1 MTELLK
7 TLCAL
12 PGPSGCEDAVRAFVL
27 KKAKPHA
34 DALRTDAIGNVMVF
48 RKGRLRTS
56 GCRRAHG
63 RGRRDRQKDHGRWY
77 D

>member
-27 KKAKPHA
+27 KRQS
-34 DALRTDAIGNVMVF
+34 RTRTRCGRMRSVM
-48 RKGRLRTS
+48 
-56 GCRRAHG
+56 
-63 RGRRDRQKDHGRWY
+63 
-77 D
+77 

>member
-27 KKAKPHA
+27 KKGKAA
-34 DALRTDAIGNVMVF
+34 
-48 RKGRLRTS
+48 
-56 GCRRAHG
+56 
-63 RGRRDRQKDHGRWY
+63 RGRAADGCDR
-77 D
+77 